1 MTPKIYHQIQFDIQE
16 EFYDLAVGC
25 FYDFPITGIE
35 EGLDELTVTLISG
48 ITAEDVSDEML
59 SRLRTMNIDCR
70 VKEVNHIVEQNWEK
84 QWEESLQPIHVSE
97 SIWITPSWKKDSISG
112 KYVIIIDPKMSFGTG
127 YHPTTRMVCK
137 MVEQSVTPDSV
148 WLDVGTGTGVLAILA
163 VMAGAQSC
171 AGFDVDEWSIENAQE
186 NVQINNVADK
196 VLIEQGDVATFEYK
210 DYDGIAANLYRNLLI
225 PALPKFHKA
234 LVKKRGSLIV
244 SGILIYD
251 ADEIIHEA
259 QKAGFGLVQKTVEG
273 EWCAIQFSIGE

>member
-1 MTPKIYHQIQFDIQE
+1 MTPKIYHQIHFDIQE

-25 FYDFPITGIE
+25 LYDFPITGIE
-35 EGLDELTVTLISG
+35 EGLDELTVTLVNG

-59 SRLRTMNIDCR
+59 SRLHTMNIECK
-70 VKEVNHIVEQNWEK
+70 VKEVNHVVEQNWEK
-84 QWEESLQPIHVSE
+84 QWEESLQPIQVSDT
-97 SIWITPSWKKDSISG
+97 IWITPSWKKDKIEG
-112 KYVIIIDPKMSFGTG
+112 KYIIVIDPKMSFGTG
-127 YHPTTRMVCK
+127 YHPTTRMVCR
-137 MVEQSVTPDSV
+137 MVEETVTPDSV
-148 WLDVGTGTGVLAILA
+148 WLDVGTGTGVLAILS

-171 AGFDVDEWSIENAQE
+171 VGFDVDEWSIENAQE

-196 VLIEQGDVATFEYK
+196 VSVIQGDVATYEYQ

-234 LVKKRGSLIV
+234 LMQKRGVLIV

-251 ADEIIHEA
+251 ADEIIEEA
-259 QKAGFGLVQKTVEG
+259 QKVGFRLEKKTIEG